1 MNPGGVLFF
10 PLTSTGEPAPGVPA
24 GIGVEPHSSAV
35 FTVAPDIATA
45 FPRGADEPPAE
56 FHVVGA
62 R

>member
-10 PLTSTGEPAPGVPA
+10 PITPLTSTG
-24 GIGVEPHSSAV
+24 EPHSSAV
-35 FTVAPDIATA
+35 FTFAPDIATT

-56 FHVVGA
+56 FPVVGA